1 MVDLDSGGAARPALE
16 TPGVPLSSPAG
27 GRDGPRYGRVP
38 SPLRLRNWRVRWRLV
53 ALVVIPTVAAI
64 ALGAVRIQAAR
75 DTAAD
80 FAQVDQLAVLGSD
93 VTALAQA
100 IEDERDLTAGY
111 IAAHQSAAP
120 DASALSQSI
129 LGELGRQYAVTGAR
143 LAAVERLAGQIGPAY
158 PAVARADLG
167 FALSRVAALTG
178 LRGLAH
184 SQISALPMITDY
196 TDVVSAMLAFDN
208 EIAVGSSNAQLAQ
221 TVSSLGSLAQVEDD
235 ASQQRAIL
243 YAILLQRQFGL
254 GGLQTLIGA
263 QSDQNS
269 SLATFQTVA
278 ANLPAYQF
286 PSGQSPAV
294 LSSSLSEIQQFN
306 DTVAGPALDAA
317 QSIEQDAII
326 DGENGTAPAG
336 NAQDWYAD
344 MSATLT
350 DMRAV
355 EGDELASITAQA
367 GSLQSG
373 AEDSAQLTAGI
384 VLVLLLLVLLVTI
397 VMARS
402 MSRPLRR
409 LRSDALDV
417 AGFRLPEMVRRL
429 SESQAAGRDLAI
441 EPIGIDSTDEIGEV
455 ARAFDQ
461 VHQEAVRLAGD
472 EALLRA
478 NLNAMFVNL
487 SRRSQSLIERQLGII
502 DSLEQTEQDP
512 DRLSHLFRLDH
523 LATRMRRN
531 SENLLVLAGQDSGR
545 RLNQAVALV
554 DILRAAISEIEQ
566 YDRVVLNVQPGVM
579 VIGRA
584 VSDVIHLAAELVENA
599 TAFSAE
605 ETQVYVGGQMLNSG
619 GVLLEITDN
628 GVGIPDDE
636 LAHANW
642 RLDHPPVVDVAVSRR
657 MGLFVVGRLAAR
669 HGVRVRLQHAKD
681 GGLTAL
687 IWLPDTVAEPDPT
700 PPLGSLR
707 RRFDVDR
714 HHQAVSGQRRAPS
727 AATSG
732 GGWISL
738 SAAPPPSLPPPPAP
752 PLPPPPTSP
761 VTVPA
766 APPGPD
772 TAAAAQA
779 GADPGQDQRLPIFEL
794 VESDWF
800 RRSGK
805 TFHDG
810 ERSAGTTTTSPG
822 WTSPADEGWRAAQ
835 VVASPTA
842 RERTRHGLPK
852 RVPNAN
858 LVPGSVRQSEADDG
872 GTSARSADEMRD
884 RLTGFQRGV
893 REGRAAA
900 PTSQEDGA

>member
-1 MVDLDSGGAARPALE
+1 MVDQDSVGAARPALE
-16 TPGVPLSSPAG
+16 PSGASLSSPAG
-27 GRDGPRYGRVP
+27 GRDGPGRAP
-38 SPLRLRNWRVRWRLV
+38 SPFLLRNWRMRWRLV

-75 DTAAD
+75 DSAAD
-80 FAQVDQLAVLGSD
+80 FAQVDRLAVLGTD

-111 IAAHQSAAP
+111 IAAHQSGP
-120 DASALSQSI
+120 PSLSQEI
-129 LGELGRQYAVTGAR
+129 LGELGRQYGVTGAR
-143 LAAVERLAGQIGPAY
+143 LTAVERLAGQIGPAY
-158 PAVARADLG
+158 PAVARTDLG

-184 SQISALPMITDY
+184 SEISALPMIADY
-196 TDVVSAMLAFDN
+196 TDVVSAMLAFDD

-243 YAILLQRQFGL
+243 YAVLLQRQFGL

-263 QSDQNS
+263 QSDENS
-269 SLATFQTVA
+269 TLATFETAA
-278 ANLPAYQF
+278 ANLPAYQP
-286 PSGQSPAV
+286 PSG
-294 LSSSLSEIQQFN
+294 LNSSLSEIQQFN
-306 DTVAGPALDAA
+306 DTVAGPALDTA
-317 QSIEQDAII
+317 QSIEQDALI
-326 DGENGTAPAG
+326 DGENGAPPAG

-355 EGDELASITAQA
+355 ESDDLASITAQA
-367 GSLQSG
+367 GSLQAG
-373 AEDSAQLTAGI
+373 ANDSAQLAAII
-384 VLVLLLLVLLVTI
+384 VFVLLLLVLVVTI
-397 VMARS
+397 LMARS
-402 MSRPLRR
+402 MIRPLRR
-409 LRSDALDV
+409 LRADALDV
-417 AGFRLPEMVRRL
+417 AGRRLPEMVRRL
-429 SESQAAGRDLAI
+429 SESQGTGQDVAV

-512 DRLSHLFRLDH
+512 ERLSHLFRLDH

-545 RLNQAVALV
+545 RLNQAVSLV

-566 YDRVVLNVQPGVM
+566 YDRVVLNIQPGVM

-584 VSDVIHLAAELVENA
+584 VSDVIHLVAELVENA

-605 ETQVYVGGQMLNSG
+605 ETQVYVGGQMLSTG

-628 GVGIPDDE
+628 GVGISHDE

-669 HGVRVRLQHAKD
+669 HGVRVRLQHAKG

-687 IWLPDTVAEPDPT
+687 IWLPDTVAEPDPA
-700 PPLGSLR
+700 PPLGTLR

-714 HHQAVSGQRRAPS
+714 HHPAVSGQRRVP
-727 AATSG
+727 G
-732 GGWISL
+732 SL
-738 SAAPPPSLPPPPAP
+738 SPPPPAP
-752 PLPPPPTSP
+752 PRAAPPPPSPSPPP

-766 APPGPD
+766 APPEPETG
-772 TAAAAQA
+772 AQPEA
-779 GADPGQDQRLPIFEL
+779 SPGRDQRLPIYDL

-805 TFHDG
+805 TFQNG
-810 ERSAGTTTTSPG
+810 ERAAATTSPG

-835 VVASPTA
+835 AVNSPRA
-842 RERTRHGLPK
+842 LERTRSGLPK

-858 LVPGSVRQSEADDG
+858 LVPGSVHNSEADDG
-872 GTSARSADEMRD
+872 TSSRSAEEVRD
-884 RLTGFQRGV
+884 RLSGFQRGV
-893 REGRAAA
+893 REGRAAT
-900 PTSQEDGA
+900 PSQEEGT

>member
-38 SPLRLRNWRVRWRLV
+38 SSFRLRNWRVRRRLV

-143 LAAVERLAGQIGPAY
+143 LAAVEKLAGQIGPAY

-269 SLATFQTVA
+269 SLDTFQTVA

-286 PSGQSPAV
+286 PSGQSPSG

-355 EGDELASITAQA
+355 ESDELASITAQA
-367 GSLQSG
+367 GSLQAG
-373 AEDSAQLTAGI
+373 ANDSAQLAAVI

-397 VMARS
+397 LMARS
-402 MSRPLRR
+402 MIRPLRR
-409 LRSDALDV
+409 LRTDALDV
-417 AGFRLPEMVRRL
+417 AGRRLPEMVRRL
-429 SESQAAGRDLAI
+429 SESQGAGQDMAI
-441 EPIGIDSTDEIGEV
+441 EPIRIDSTDEIGEV

-566 YDRVVLNVQPGVM
+566 YDRVVLNIQPGIM
-579 VIGRA
+579 VVGRA
-584 VSDVIHLAAELVENA
+584 VSDVIHLVAELVENA

-605 ETQVYVGGQMLNSG
+605 ETQVYVGGQMLSSG

-628 GVGIPDDE
+628 GVGISNEE

-669 HGVRVRLQHAKD
+669 HGVRVRLQHAKG

-687 IWLPDTVAEPDPT
+687 IWLPDTVAEPNPA
-700 PPLGSLR
+700 PPLGNLR

-714 HHQAVSGQRRAPS
+714 HHPAALGTPGGQRRVPAP
-727 AATSG
+727 ATPA

-738 SAAPPPSLPPPPAP
+738 SAAPPPSLAPPSPAPPPAASP
-752 PLPPPPTSP
+752 SP

-766 APPGPD
+766 APPEPE
-772 TAAAAQA
+772 TEAQP
-779 GADPGQDQRLPIFEL
+779 GASPGRDQRLPIYDL

-805 TFHDG
+805 TFHNG
-810 ERSAGTTTTSPG
+810 ERTAATTSPG

-835 VVASPTA
+835 AVKSPRA
-842 RERTRHGLPK
+842 GERTRSGLPK

-858 LVPGSVRQSEADDG
+858 LVPGSVRNTEAGD
-872 GTSARSADEMRD
+872 GTSSRSAEEVRD

-893 REGRAAA
+893 RDGRAAT
-900 PTSQEDGA
+900 PGSQEEDT